1 MRNLMFGAFSLA
13 LSANAL
19 AGDLPRR
26 GSPLPPSPTL
36 AYGAL
41 PQAFSWSGFYIGLN
55 AGGLRG
61 NGDMQAYGTGG
72 FVGQTFEDSYDRS
85 IRNRL
90 WSMTGGVQ
98 LGYNYQFGDGLVLG
112 LEGDVNAHSGR
123 RVSKVE
129 QVINPPLNPVGRVTQ
144 DPGRLYATLRARL
157 GIAFDT
163 GLIYVTGGLAS
174 GEIRASSEYA
184 DDTSESWKGA
194 SSKIAG
200 GWAAGAGLEFAIA
213 DKWSLKSEYLYVD
226 LGRDKFGLT
235 GAVLYIDPGYTIEAR
250 HRDRFHIARLGLN
263 YRFASTASAPL
274 LR

>member
-1 MRNLMFGAFSLA
+1 MRYLMFSILSLT

-19 AGDLPRR
+19 AADLPRR
-26 GSPLPPSPTL
+26 DAPSSPKPAFST
-36 AYGAL
+36 L
-41 PQAFSWSGFYIGLN
+41 PQAFSWSGFYIGVN

-61 NGDMQAYGTGG
+61 NGDMQAYGTGE
-72 FVGQTFEDSYDRS
+72 FVGTTFEDSYDRS

-90 WSMTGGVQ
+90 WSKTGGVQ
-98 LGYNYQFGDGLVLG
+98 LGYNHQFSDGLMLG

-129 QVINPPLNPVGRVTQ
+129 QVIDTPFDPVGRVTQ
-144 DPGRLYATLRARL
+144 DPGRLYATLRARM
-157 GIAFDT
+157 GIAFDN

-174 GEIRASSEYA
+174 AETRASSAY
-184 DDTSESWKGA
+184 SETNPGDAWEGA

-200 GWAAGAGLEFAIA
+200 GWAAGGGLEFAIA
-213 DKWSLKSEYLYVD
+213 DRWSLKSEYLYVD

-235 GAVLYIDPGYTIEAR
+235 GAIGNNPGYTIEAR
-250 HRDRFHIARLGLN
+250 HRDRFHVVRLGLN